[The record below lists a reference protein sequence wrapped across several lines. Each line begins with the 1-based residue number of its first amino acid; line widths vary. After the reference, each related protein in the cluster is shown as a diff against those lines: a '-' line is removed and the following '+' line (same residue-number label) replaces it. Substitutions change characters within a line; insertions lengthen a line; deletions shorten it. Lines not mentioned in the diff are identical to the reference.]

1 MPENP
6 KQTGSL
12 AEWLT
17 DWAIRVLI
25 RSARTLPL
33 AMRLQFMGWFMRCIL
48 APLTGYQKRALANLD
63 YIYPEKPSNEKLKI
77 ARGAADNAGRT
88 FIENYD
94 ILALRKRLE
103 KAKITGP
110 GFAAALEAKD
120 SGTPVVFVT
129 GHYGNFEAPRAAL
142 VAQGFQI
149 GGLYR
154 PMANPYFNQHYA
166 QNMHDLSGP
175 VFEQGRKGTLG
186 LLRHIRQ
193 GGMAVLL
200 FDIYDGAGAPL
211 TFLGKPAPTVTSVA
225 DIALKT
231 QAVVIP
237 FFGIRRADGVDF
249 DIVFEEPIAPDAP
262 MQMMQQITQRLEKR
276 IEEDPKQWFWI
287 HRRWKPDRQRARA
300 AAKTVP

>member
-17 DWAIRVLI
+17 DGAIRVLI

-33 AMRLQFMGWFMRCIL
+33 AMRLQFMGWFMRRVL

-142 VAQGFQI
+142 VAQGFKI

-211 TFLGKPAPTVTSVA
+211 PFLGKPAPTVTSVA

-237 FFGIRRADGVDF
+237 FFGIRRANGVDF
-249 DIVFEEPIAPDAP
+249 DIVLEEPIAPNAP
-262 MQMMQQITQRLEKR
+262 LQMMQQITQRLEKR

-300 AAKTVP
+300 AAKTAP